1 MVRTSD
7 NTGGIFK
14 QLCNTNRTLLIFADQ
29 VLVQRLQKED
39 HLAAV
44 PRALRH
50 LSEQYLTLLQSRSHF
65 LRHVNVR
72 PQLAQTLLGRVSFFC
87 MRIRDLLKPLFNDTH
102 SESQVMFVQR
112 TAISIRPQ

>member
-1 MVRTSD
+1 M
-7 NTGGIFK
+7 
-14 QLCNTNRTLLIFADQ
+14 
-29 VLVQRLQKED
+29 
-39 HLAAV
+39 

-87 MRIRDLLKPLFNDTH
+87 MRIRDLLQPLFNDIH
-102 SESQVMFVQR
+102 SESQVMFVHKELQYPYAR
-112 TAISIRPQ
+112 NSQSFNEES